1 MILKLVNSVYILSNS
16 NIINDVNV
24 IVTICTT
31 DSSNNQK
38 PKNIIIEPWNILI
51 HIHIKNVFKFS

>member
-31 DSSNNQK
+31 DSSNNLK
-38 PKNIIIEPWNILI
+38 PTIPIR
-51 HIHIKNVFKFS
+51 